1 MKQWIVILLLL
12 FATSTSIAACVE
24 LNAGNA
30 NFDFGDGYKASFVLP
45 DIGTPYVVED
55 AYTTSPNDNGLF
67 KSLLKSY
74 GFTISSDGINLA
86 SVNMYVYS
94 SPQSNPVPKAKTEP
108 SIMPEIMGQRIITP
122 KTISNAPGYVGY
134 DQNKDASGTDTSNAV
149 TGFFRFFPGAKEV
162 SGSLE
167 STIEVSGETGEAFQA
182 SAHTLQ
188 VFNSMM
194 DSIKIS
200 GPGI

>member
-12 FATSTSIAACVE
+12 AASTSIAACVE
-24 LNAGNA
+24 LKAGNA
-30 NFDFGDGYKASFVLP
+30 NIDLGDGYKASFVLP
-45 DIGTPYVVED
+45 DIGKPYVVED
-55 AYTTSPNDNGLF
+55 AYTTSQNDNGLF
-67 KSLLKSY
+67 KPY

-86 SVNMYVYS
+86 SLIMYVYS
-94 SPQSNPVPKAKTEP
+94 SPQSNPIPKARTEP

-122 KTISNAPGYVGY
+122 KTISDAPGYVGY

-182 SAHTLQ
+182 SAQTLQ
-188 VFNSMM
+188 VFNSMV

-200 GPGI
+200 GPSI